1 MNLIK
6 TDIDKLLDATTEL
19 EEDVGHLL
27 IYNFEIDLLL
37 ESTEDW

>member
-6 TDIDKLLDATTEL
+6 TDIDKLLDATAEL
-19 EEDVGHLL
+19 EEDVDHLL

-37 ESTEDW
+37 ERTEDW